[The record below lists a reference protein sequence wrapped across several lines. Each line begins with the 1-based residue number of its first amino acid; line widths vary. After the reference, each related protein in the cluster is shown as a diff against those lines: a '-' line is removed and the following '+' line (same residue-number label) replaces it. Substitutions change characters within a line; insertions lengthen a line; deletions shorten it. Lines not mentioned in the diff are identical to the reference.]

1 MIVPSQKANDT
12 NGDVD
17 AVIAEGTLRS
27 SVIAEVHQW
36 RSQGQPLDARALLD
50 ERPELGA
57 SKSIV
62 IELAYEEFCQ
72 RAEAGEPVDPE
83 SFCKR
88 FPTIEKSL
96 RRQIEVQQFLDEN
109 PEVFSKVDVDW
120 PDAGQDFRGF
130 SILAEIG
137 RGTFGRVFLAEEIA
151 LGRRLVAIK
160 VSVDGTLEAEILGRL
175 QHPNIV
181 PVYSVQ
187 PDDLTGLTVVC
198 MPYLG
203 RVTLYDVLDRLFGEK
218 KKPSR
223 SRSIVDAIRDDG
235 NHPMPTGDAAGSID
249 GELYHGSYVDG
260 ALHLGAQL
268 AEALAYSHSRGICH
282 CDLKPSNVM
291 VTPGGRPMLLDF
303 NLAFDSEA
311 MDRRLG
317 GTLPYMAPEQLRSM
331 DNVSTR
337 ASDSLSERSDIFS
350 LGVIL
355 YELLSGRL
363 PFGPIAT
370 NRPCDEIR
378 TSLLERQKRGPLRLR
393 DANEEVDPKLAAIV
407 ESCLAFNPNRRPQC
421 ASELAA
427 ALRASRSTVRRV
439 ERWTRRHSLIAF
451 GGVAC
456 LVFAGVATGYHFATR
471 DPDEIR
477 MFNSGGKAYLAGN
490 YDEADKY
497 FNRVVESSGPKDRVA
512 DAYFWQG
519 QACLKLGRDSDA
531 VTCFREVNK
540 LRLDGKT
547 TACHAYA
554 CARKGLRTDCINL
567 SKYAIN
573 AGFATAEVYNN
584 LGYAYWREGEFDKS
598 IEVLDRAI
606 KLKPGL
612 QPAYYNRAWTE
623 FLWHRAQGRPL
634 DVRAAQDID
643 VVIRGRSGNAYAF
656 YDAALI
662 YSRLGEDP
670 DQYRERIAEYLCRA
684 LRLGVDPDLVR
695 ENFPSLM
702 DDPNVEQA
710 LVLAVSVVRRNLL
723 DQLADPFPDQPFPF
737 R

>member
-1 MIVPSQKANDT
+1 MIAPGQKANDI

-27 SVIAEVHQW
+27 SVIAEVHQR

-50 ERPELGA
+50 ERPELDA
-57 SKSIV
+57 RKSIV

-72 RAEAGEPVDPE
+72 KAEAGEPVDPE

-88 FPTIEKSL
+88 FPAFEKSL
-96 RRQIEVQQFLDEN
+96 RRLIEVHNFLDEN
-109 PEVFSKVDVDW
+109 PQVVPKVDVDW

-151 LGRRLVAIK
+151 LGHRLVAIK

-187 PDDLTGLTVVC
+187 PDDSTGLTVVC

-223 SRSIVDAIRDDG
+223 SRSIVHAIRDDEA
-235 NHPMPTGDAAGSID
+235 HPMPTGDAAGSID

-331 DNVSTR
+331 DNASTR
-337 ASDSLSERSDIFS
+337 ASGSLSERSDIFS

-370 NRPCDEIR
+370 NRPCHEIR
-378 TSLLERQKRGPLRLR
+378 TSLLERQERGPLRLR

-427 ALRASRSTVRRV
+427 ALRASRSTIRRV
-439 ERWTRRHSLIAF
+439 ERWTRRHSLIAI
-451 GGVAC
+451 GGIAC
-456 LVFAGVATGYHFATR
+456 LLFAGIAAGYHFATL
-471 DPDEIR
+471 DPYEIR
-477 MFNSGGKAYLAGN
+477 MFNRGGKAYLAGN
-490 YDEADKY
+490 YDEADRN
-497 FNRVVESSGPKDRVA
+497 FNRVVDSGGPKDLVA
-512 DAYFWQG
+512 DAFFWRG
-519 QACLKLGRDSDA
+519 RACLKLERYPEA
-531 VTCFREVNK
+531 VRYFGEASR
-540 LRLDGKT
+540 LRPSGKT

-554 CARKGLRTDCINL
+554 CARGGYGTDCITL
-567 SKYAIN
+567 SEHAIKL
-573 AGFATAEVYNN
+573 GYKTAEVYNN
-584 LGYAYWREGEFDKS
+584 LGYAHMCEGDFASSVEAFTCA
-598 IEVLDRAI
+598 IQTNRA
-606 KLKPGL
+606 L
-612 QPAYYNRAWTE
+612 QPAYRNRALAE
-623 FLWHRAQGRPL
+623 LLWALEEKRSL
-634 DVRAAQDID
+634 DVRAVEDID
-643 VVIRGRSGNAYAF
+643 RAIRGGSEDAYVY

-662 YSRLGEDP
+662 YSRLDEDAL
-670 DQYRERIAEYLCRA
+670 QHRERIVEYLCRA
-684 LRLGVDPDLVR
+684 LRLGVSPELVR
-695 ENFPSLM
+695 GRFPSLL
-702 DDPNVEQA
+702 DDNRLKKA
-710 LVLAVSVVRRNLL
+710 LALKVPLSRRNRA
-723 DQLADPFPDQPFPF
+723 DQLADPLPDGPFPF